1 MNDAKEI
8 LNQYRFKAK
17 KAKQME
23 DEYDKFMTRA
33 TKVTASFDETSS
45 HSNKI
50 SDKVGDNAIKLVEIR
65 EKWRTLWVDAERERL
80 TIVDRINK
88 LDEPY
93 STILM
98 LRYVQEKKFEQIAF
112 EMNYSYDWITHLHGE
127 ALDKFKNLYGEN
139 W

>member
-33 TKVTASFDETSS
+33 TKVTASFDATSS

-50 SDKVGDNAIKLVEIR
+50 SDKVGDNATKLVEIR

-88 LDEPY
+88 LEEPY

-127 ALDKFKNLYGEN
+127 ALDKFKNLFGES